1 MPAVGFE
8 TLQKPGASSLA
19 EQHPVAVLQLLRIQ
33 AVQTLANGLIGGQSA
48 DLVQVPKV
56 FRQPRLPI
64 QVPLKSP
71 QGWHLRREDRQ
82 TRKQQIPHGIP
93 YAVEVPD
100 TLVRFRK
107 DRFDPLPQCPH
118 RKLLASGHRELLC
131 LRRMPPK

>member
-48 DLVQVPKV
+48 DLVQAPKV
-56 FRQPRLPI
+56 FRQPRLPM

-71 QGWHLRREDRQ
+71 QGGIFVVKIARPGNSRSRMGYRMLLRCRTHSSAFAKTGSIRS
-82 TRKQQIPHGIP
+82 RSARI
-93 YAVEVPD
+93 VSC
-100 TLVRFRK
+100 L
-107 DRFDPLPQCPH
+107 
-118 RKLLASGHRELLC
+118 LLAIVNSFA
-131 LRRMPPK
+131 